1 MNIVLLS
8 ESTVTVPPLQG
19 SYRRYVRNGQC
30 RQPLQR
36 PSTQI
41 QQRITV
47 SGFTV
52 VQSARRGDPG
62 VANQGN
68 PGNVGQNS
76 RSEAAMTVKL
86 FAFTCGTVTGEF
98 ARLMECGEGDIT
110 VPIPVFL
117 IEHPKGRALF
127 GDGLHP
133 DCQHDPVGRLGPRL
147 AELFRIGF
155 RPGEEV
161 SARLEAI
168 DRDPGKIDLV
178 INSHFHFDQVGG
190 NALLPNATMLVQR
203 REWDAGM
210 DPDTAARRGFNPRDF
225 DLGHKLRL
233 VDGEHDVFGDGSVMC
248 LPTHGH
254 TPGHQSLRLRLD
266 GGEVVLAA
274 DACYF
279 CQTLREHR
287 LPRYM
292 HDREAMMARLTGW
305 RRWNAAGRA
314 SSSGTI
320 PNSGKRCP
328 KRRYPSHDAAVRS
341 CSSSTT

>member
-1 MNIVLLS
+1 
-8 ESTVTVPPLQG
+8 
-19 SYRRYVRNGQC
+19 
-30 RQPLQR
+30 
-36 PSTQI
+36 
-41 QQRITV
+41 
-47 SGFTV
+47 
-52 VQSARRGDPG
+52 
-62 VANQGN
+62 
-68 PGNVGQNS
+68 
-76 RSEAAMTVKL
+76 
-86 FAFTCGTVTGEF
+86 
-98 ARLMECGEGDIT
+98 MEGGEGDTT

-127 GDGLHP
+127 DTGLHP

-178 INSHFHFDQVGG
+178 INSHFHFDHVGG
-190 NALLPNATMLVQR
+190 NALIPNATMLVQR

-328 KRRYPSHDAAVRS
+328 KRRYPSHDPAVRS
-341 CSSSTT
+341 CSSSTTTETQHRLRRFI